1 MRQKQREKS
10 QRQEVECKTW
20 HMSIKVPNSN
30 RNIQTKNPKTTT
42 TKNNYDNYT
51 KICILHK
58 WSCLLCRSQRS
69 IDITI
74 RLFHPELWVCEPDIT
89 GHLDILTWRT
99 KGQKSS
105 DWSFYL
111 LYETNSTFQKAETT
125 LTHLCSAVRRETVHQ
140 SEQKSSPPV
149 KTPTWLLSKLP
160 GVRLLILNP
169 VNLSD
174 PDPTTTVKLLE
185 GHKMQNWVGGRRRHQ
200 KQ

>member
-74 RLFHPELWVCEPDIT
+74 RLFHPELWVCEP
-89 GHLDILTWRT
+89 GHHWTSR
-99 KGQKSS
+99 
-105 DWSFYL
+105 
-111 LYETNSTFQKAETT
+111 
-125 LTHLCSAVRRETVHQ
+125 HLNLKDKR
-140 SEQKSSPPV
+140 SEII
-149 KTPTWLLSKLP
+149 WLKFLPALWNLFHLSK
-160 GVRLLILNP
+160 GWNH
-169 VNLSD
+169 
-174 PDPTTTVKLLE
+174 PDSFVQRCEKRNGSSERAEVVSSSKNTHMAAVQAAWRQAVDSESSQPLRSRSYNNCE
-185 GHKMQNWVGGRRRHQ
+185 APRRP
-200 KQ
+200 

>member
-74 RLFHPELWVCEPDIT
+74 RLFHPELWVCEP
-89 GHLDILTWRT
+89 GHHWTSRHLNLKDKRSEIIWLKFLPALWNLFHLS
-99 KGQKSS
+99 KGWNHP
-105 DWSFYL
+105 DSFVQRC
-111 LYETNSTFQKAETT
+111 EKRN
-125 LTHLCSAVRRETVHQ
+125 VHQ

>member
-1 MRQKQREKS
+1 MIIIQKSVFFTNGLVCYVGHREA
-10 QRQEVECKTW
+10 
-20 HMSIKVPNSN
+20 SIL
-30 RNIQTKNPKTTT
+30 QQ
-42 TKNNYDNYT
+42 D
-51 KICILHK
+51 CFIL
-58 WSCLLCRSQRS
+58 SCESVNQ
-69 IDITI
+69 
-74 RLFHPELWVCEPDIT
+74 DIT

-169 VNLSD
+169 VTLSD
-174 PDPTTTVKLLE
+174 PDPATTVKLLE